1 MDRWATPPKQVTSP
15 TWDPPPPCNQALKS
29 LPTVPYPTLPK
40 KEQSGIKL
48 FTFMYTGR

>member
-1 MDRWATPPKQVTSP
+1 MDRWVTQPKQVTSP
-15 TWDPPPPCNQALKS
+15 TWGPPPQCNQALKS
-29 LPTVPYPTLPK
+29 LPTVPYPTLPE